1 MSPGRPGTG
10 PPGAG
15 GTDAHDGRTPDA
27 QAPQVKPPHGSP
39 HVGRFAP
46 TPSGPLHLGSLT
58 AAVISW
64 LDARHP
70 GGRWHLRID
79 DIDRPRVAP
88 GAIDTILRDLEGF
101 GLGWDGPVL
110 RQRDREPAYHAALD
124 RLQAGG
130 HVFPCACSRQAIAAA
145 GIPGW
150 EGPIYPGT
158 CREGLPPGQH
168 GRTLRLRITQRHWS
182 VPDRGL
188 GPVGFDLLRLGGDF
202 VVRRADGLFAY
213 QLATVV
219 DDLALGVTD
228 VVRGIDLLGSVP
240 RQLQLHQAL
249 GQPAPRYLHHP
260 LVVADTGE
268 KLAKSSGAAPLQRRD
283 AGRVL
288 ARVLNAV
295 GVPDI
300 DPDFAATGAAA
311 VHALLD
317 HARQCWQPERLPQDP
332 IADTHLRTG
341 APAHR
346 GTPNPGAHTEAPR
359 RPGTPS

>member
-1 MSPGRPGTG
+1 MVNAPVG
-10 PPGAG
+10 PY
-15 GTDAHDGRTPDA
+15 
-27 QAPQVKPPHGSP
+27 
-39 HVGRFAP
+39 VGRFAP

-64 LDARHP
+64 LDARHQ

-79 DIDRPRVAP
+79 DIDRPRVVP
-88 GAIDTILRDLEGF
+88 GAIDSILRDLDGF

-110 RQRDREPAYHAALD
+110 WQRDQEPAYRAALD
-124 RLQAGG
+124 QLQAAG
-130 HVFPCACSRQAIAAA
+130 HLFPCACSRQAIAAA
-145 GIPGW
+145 GLPGW

-168 GRTLRLRITQRHWS
+168 GRTLRLRITKRHWN
-182 VPDRGL
+182 VLDRGL
-188 GPVGFDLLRLGGDF
+188 GPVGFDLVRLGGDF

-249 GQPAPRYLHHP
+249 EQPAPRYLHHP
-260 LVVADTGE
+260 LVVTDTGE
-268 KLAKSSGAAPLQRRD
+268 KLAKSSAAAPLPRG
-283 AGRVL
+283 AGCIL
-288 ARVLNAV
+288 ARVLSAV

-300 DPDFAATGAAA
+300 EPDFRATGAAA
-311 VHALLD
+311 THALLD
-317 HARQCWQPERLPQDP
+317 HARQHWQPERLPQSP
-332 IADTHLRTG
+332 IADTALRAGVPTHQS
-341 APAHR
+341 P
-346 GTPNPGAHTEAPR
+346 PNPGARTEPAG
-359 RPGTPS
+359 RPGTRQ